1 MKKYIAAILILLS
14 VMSII
19 SILFCGI
26 LFIGYDVPYS
36 DSCEY
41 MMYVSIVILGACV
54 TAIICCFVK
63 KTGVTLSV
71 SVALSATAALSI
83 FLLNNCQK
91 TKLMHRIFDDESFT
105 SLLGR
110 ICADDLRYGSH
121 WLRYAL
127 VTLLIIALYAA
138 IAVIAAVIKK
148 KKALRQA

>member
-63 KTGVTLSV
+63 K
-71 SVALSATAALSI
+71 
-83 FLLNNCQK
+83 NRR
-91 TKLMHRIFDDESFT
+91 H
-105 SLLGR
+105 
-110 ICADDLRYGSH
+110 
-121 WLRYAL
+121 
-127 VTLLIIALYAA
+127 
-138 IAVIAAVIKK
+138 
-148 KKALRQA
+148 ALRVGRVICDCRIVDLLAEQLSEDKVNAPDL